1 MEKILKKERLF
12 KNNRA
17 IRKFFKELKKREQQS
32 MTFEQWA
39 SKYGVPVNLM
49 PIAKKQS
56 LFRDT
61 RFWASLSTTV
71 VIVTM
76 AIVLPFVIP
85 GLIGKPN
92 LPLAPTDPAG
102 PSTPVVPPPVI
113 PPKQQIVFSDSA
125 VKILIDKTDL
135 YEENLFIFDLVAFDD
150 HETDVHIEFFNEAED
165 DDIFDEE
172 NSLILAYT
180 LTKLSIEI
188 DTDALLGY
196 GSWIDMFDVSLRMR
210 VYEKYEFEGF
220 IDYHD
225 LNLLEQSGDVDI
237 NIYYRLQPLQAGNDI
252 LLISF
257 KYQGI
262 EYFFEIKSEFWGW
275 DEDEDRTVLEALL
288 DELLGDLTFELTHET
303 ETLMQP
309 QGEGAK

>member
-1 MEKILKKERLF
+1 MLKKERLF

-49 PIAKKQS
+49 LIAKKQS
-56 LFRDT
+56 LFRNT
-61 RFWASLSTTV
+61 RFGASLSTAV

-135 YEENLFIFDLVAFDD
+135 YEEYLFIFDLVAFDD

-165 DDIFDEE
+165 DDIYDEG

-196 GSWIDMFDVSLRMR
+196 GSWMDMFDVSLRMR

-220 IDYHD
+220 VDYHD
-225 LNLLEQSGDVDI
+225 LGSLEK
-237 NIYYRLQPLQAGNDI
+237 GNDI
-252 LLISF
+252 EVNVYYYILTYQPGGGIAFISF
-257 KYQGI
+257 SYQGT
-262 EYFFEIKSEFWGW
+262 EYFLEVKSDFWGL

-288 DELLGDLTFELTHET
+288 DELLGDLAFELTHET
-303 ETLMQP
+303 ETLMRP
-309 QGEGAK
+309 QGEGAYNDN